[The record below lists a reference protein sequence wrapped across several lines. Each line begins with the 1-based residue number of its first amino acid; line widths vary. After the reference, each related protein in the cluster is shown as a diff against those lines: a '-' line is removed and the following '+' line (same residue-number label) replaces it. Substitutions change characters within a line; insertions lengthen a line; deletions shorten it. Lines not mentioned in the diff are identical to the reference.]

1 MKRIVLLLGIVA
13 LLAYSWYTN
22 RREHLTPGPPTL
34 ASLQKDT
41 KDLDGKLEKL
51 NSEFQQMKQQ
61 ASEGANQAAAAR
73 LQISAVKN
81 S

>member
-1 MKRIVLLLGIVA
+1 MKRIILFIGLLLLVGYV
-13 LLAYSWYTN
+13 WYTSG
-22 RREHLTPGPPTL
+22 REHMTPGPPTL

-41 KDLDGKLEKL
+41 KELDEKL
-51 NSEFQQMKQQ
+51 KKLDTEFQQMKQQ

-73 LQISAVKN
+73 LQISAMKN

>member
-1 MKRIVLLLGIVA
+1 MKRLTLLGILVVFI
-13 LLAYSWYTN
+13 AYMWWTQ
-22 RREHLTPGPPTL
+22 REHMTSGPPSL
-34 ASLQKDT
+34 ATLQKDT
-41 KDLDGKLEKL
+41 KELDERLSKL

-61 ASEGANQAAAAR
+61 ASEGANAAAAAR